1 MKGFLQ
7 NRNFLNFEFR
17 VVDGN
22 SRESLA
28 LVITVGVVAVLSIT
42 TLSLALLSL
51 IRTNREDGREEG
63 KSQMVTSTTDG
74 NML

>member
-1 MKGFLQ
+1 M
-7 NRNFLNFEFR
+7 
-17 VVDGN
+17 
-22 SRESLA
+22 A

-51 IRTNREDGREEG
+51 IRTNREDDREEDREED
-63 KSQMVTSTTDG
+63 KSQMVTSTTDS

>member
-1 MKGFLQ
+1 M
-7 NRNFLNFEFR
+7 
-17 VVDGN
+17 
-22 SRESLA
+22 A

-51 IRTNREDGREEG
+51 IRTNREDG
-63 KSQMVTSTTDG
+63 KSQMVTRTTDS

>member
-1 MKGFLQ
+1 M
-7 NRNFLNFEFR
+7 
-17 VVDGN
+17 
-22 SRESLA
+22 A

-42 TLSLALLSL
+42 ALSLALLSL

-63 KSQMVTSTTDG
+63 KSQMVTSTTDS

>member
-1 MKGFLQ
+1 M
-7 NRNFLNFEFR
+7 
-17 VVDGN
+17 
-22 SRESLA
+22 A

-51 IRTNREDGREEG
+51 IRTNREDGREKG
-63 KSQMVTSTTDG
+63 KSQMVTRTTDS